1 MIFKEAIKSFLS
13 GKIRTTLT
21 IISIAIG
28 VISVIVVNSISETG
42 KLLVNAELDNIGL
55 NGMILTSENQYSMLT
70 QEDIDEISSIEG
82 VSNTVPLFIKSG
94 NYYLFNK
101 EYDGFFYGM
110 AASEKQLFNL
120 ETVSGR
126 EFSKDELK
134 IGGKVCQIDAELA
147 ISRFGRE
154 NVSGK
159 KIKLLKDGI
168 YEEYEIIGTVKK
180 ESMMLEN
187 MFGEYIPSLIYIPM
201 VELTDSSYG
210 FTEIAVNVNQN
221 ADYEEISE
229 KIITTLKVG
238 QANTFSVKLNDLAK
252 QRNQLSGMLD
262 IVTIVLTV
270 IGGISLVVSG
280 LGIMTIMIISVN
292 ERKNEIGIKKAIGAT
307 NSRIMI
313 SFILES
319 GIVAIIGSV
328 LGSIVSIALLSIMS
342 IIGSINIEINYSMV
356 IIAII
361 LSTAIGMIFGA
372 YPAHKAAKLKPIDAL
387 QRE

>member
-13 GKIRTTLT
+13 GKTRTTLT

-55 NGMILTSENQYSMLT
+55 NGLILTSENKYSMLT
-70 QEDIDEISSIEG
+70 QKDIEKISEIDG
-82 VSNTVPLFIKSG
+82 VSNTSPLLIKAGS
-94 NYYLFNK
+94 YYLFNK
-101 EYDGFFYGM
+101 EVDGFFYGM
-110 AASEKQLFNL
+110 AESGKQLFNL
-120 ETVSGR
+120 ETVYGR
-126 EFSKDELK
+126 GFSKNELK
-134 IGGKVCQIDAELA
+134 IGGKVCQIDVELA
-147 ISRFGRE
+147 RSHFGRE

-159 KIKLLKDGI
+159 KIKLLKGGI

-187 MFGEYIPSLIYIPM
+187 MFGEYIPSLIYIPL
-201 VELTDSSYG
+201 VELADYSYG
-210 FTEIAVNVNQN
+210 FTELAVSINPDSNYDEVSK
-221 ADYEEISE
+221 EIISAV
-229 KIITTLKVG
+229 KAGK
-238 QANTFSVKLNDLAK
+238 ANTFSVKPNDLTN

-307 NSRIMI
+307 NGRVMI

-319 GIVAIIGSV
+319 GIVAIIGSIV
-328 LGSIVSIALLSIMS
+328 GSIVSIALLTITSA
-342 IIGSINIEINYSMV
+342 IGNINIEINYSMV
-356 IIAII
+356 VIAIV
-361 LSTAIGMIFGA
+361 LSTAIGMVFGA
-372 YPAHKAAKLKPIDAL
+372 YPAYKAAKLKPIDAL